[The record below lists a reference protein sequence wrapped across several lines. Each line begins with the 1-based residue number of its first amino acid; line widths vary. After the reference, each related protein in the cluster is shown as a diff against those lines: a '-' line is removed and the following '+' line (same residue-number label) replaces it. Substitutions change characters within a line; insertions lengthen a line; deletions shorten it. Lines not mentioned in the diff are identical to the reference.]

1 MIGKIGLWR
10 SEMRKGY
17 AYTFR
22 SELTIEGMLTRLTAT
37 GTWRWIERESD
48 RWGEYI
54 SARVLRDPHS
64 GTVKII
70 AEADHFAVNVML
82 ETEDPKAPL
91 LFDQVRETL
100 FDVVLPAIGAA
111 GLARTDTYE

>member
-1 MIGKIGLWR
+1 
-10 SEMRKGY
+10 MRKGY

-22 SELTIEGMLTRLTAT
+22 SALSLPEMLEKLVAA
-37 GTWRWIERESD
+37 GDWRWIERDSD

-64 GTVKII
+64 GTVKILS
-70 AEADHFAVNVML
+70 EDDHYAVNVML
-82 ETEDPKAPL
+82 ETEAPDAPA
-91 LFDQVRETL
+91 LFEQVRATL
-100 FDVVLPAIGAA
+100 FDKVLPLIGAS